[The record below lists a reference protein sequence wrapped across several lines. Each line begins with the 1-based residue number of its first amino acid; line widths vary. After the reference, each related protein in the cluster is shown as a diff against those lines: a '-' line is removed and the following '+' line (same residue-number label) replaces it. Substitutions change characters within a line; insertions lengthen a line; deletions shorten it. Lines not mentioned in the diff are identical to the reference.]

1 MECIKANIIFDKKQ
15 TIMDV
20 ELATMYAVAEIDI
33 KDMDFEVLKVL
44 AVLRRSEIVKKV
56 KNTPYY
62 EKDFELSIEKNKLRK
77 SIKKAVE
84 ETRGQVVTCLGK
96 LVGFYYTVCCN
107 GSTANSEDII
117 DEKINYLRRIYCD
130 KCQKR
135 DSHRRFHL
143 REYEEETKKRYSFK
157 NEGCGIFSDVKRDEE
172 GRIKSL
178 NFLGEIITGKE
189 LMKKLNIKSNRVYFK
204 EEVINLKVEGEGEGL
219 GMCIEGAMTLAKEGY
234 EYEDIIKYYYTGV
247 DFEMIGS
254 EGANNLVGKVFLL
267 DPGHGGDDKGNS
279 RDGLYESHIALGI
292 AQKLKELIEGIK
304 GEVYLTREGDTSI
317 SLTDRAASANKI
329 NPDFFISLHLNAFI
343 MPGVNGCEGYCYE
356 NDKEAIELA
365 EKILDEIE
373 KSVGIKKRKVNESDL
388 FLLRES
394 RVPSIIIECFYI
406 TGNKDSEIIDDN
418 IEEKI
423 SKAMFEGICKYFDI
437 VI

>member
-1 MECIKANIIFDKKQ
+1 MECIKANIVFDKKQ

-33 KDMDFEVLKVL
+33 KDIEFEVLKVL
-44 AVLRRSEIVKKV
+44 AVLRRSEVVKKV

-62 EKDFELSIEKNKLRK
+62 EKDFELSIEKNKIRK
-77 SIKKAVE
+77 SVKKAVE
-84 ETRGQVVTCLGK
+84 ETEGQVVTCFGK
-96 LVGFYYTVCCN
+96 LVGFYYTMCCN
-107 GSTANSEDII
+107 GATANSEDIL
-117 DEKINYLRRIYCD
+117 DEKINYLRHIYCD

-135 DSHRRFHL
+135 DGHRRFHL
-143 REYEEETKKRYSFK
+143 REYEEETRKRYSFK
-157 NEGCGIFSDVKRDEE
+157 NEGCGIFSNVERDEE

-178 NFLGEIITGKE
+178 NFLGETMTGKE
-189 LMKKLNIKSNRVYFK
+189 LMMKLNLKSNKIYFK
-204 EEVINLKVEGEGEGL
+204 EEVINLKIEGEGDGL
-219 GMCIEGAMTLAKEGY
+219 GICMEGAMTLSKEGLSY
-234 EYEDIIKYYYTGV
+234 EEIIKYYYTGV

-279 RDGLYESHIALGI
+279 RDGLFESQIALSVG
-292 AQKLKELIEGIK
+292 QKLKELIESKK
-304 GEVYLTREGDTSI
+304 GEVYLTRDEDVSI
-317 SLTDRAASANKI
+317 SLTDRAAMANKI
-329 NPDFFISLHLNAFI
+329 KPDFLVSLHLNAFI

-394 RVPSIIIECFYI
+394 RVPSLILECLYI
-406 TGNKDSEIIDDN
+406 TGNKDAEVIDEN
-418 IEEKI
+418 IEEKLANAI
-423 SKAMFEGICKYFDI
+423 FEGICKYFDI